1 MAGIFSSFFINAIQN
16 IGVMEPDMKPV
27 ITPTK
32 LELSVVKK
40 IYDIFD
46 RWPKCQI
53 SCFCYVFEHLTSTEF
68 L

>member
-32 LELSVVKK
+32 LELSAVKK
-40 IYDIFD
+40 I
-46 RWPKCQI
+46 
-53 SCFCYVFEHLTSTEF
+53 
-68 L
+68 